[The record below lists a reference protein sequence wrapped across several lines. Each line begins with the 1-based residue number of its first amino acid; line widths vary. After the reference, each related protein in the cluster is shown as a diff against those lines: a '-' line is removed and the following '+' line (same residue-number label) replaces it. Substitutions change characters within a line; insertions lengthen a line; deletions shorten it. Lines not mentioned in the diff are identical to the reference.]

1 MVLEHKYWEIKNSV
15 SSIQPS
21 FLNLSKN
28 NKLLVPDKENAAK
41 KIYSIAAPG
50 SELKNILF

>member
-1 MVLEHKYWEIKNSV
+1 MVLKHKYWEIKNSV